1 MKIKYEV
8 EHYQPESEWIS
19 IKWTSTENP
28 ELFTY
33 TQFEFPDFSRE
44 KLVDH
49 LNAVAS
55 RILGAWSRIPN
66 HPKELTIPK
75 VGTLDVEPEM
85 YLPYEPNPQPEPEPE
100 YDPWTQRAYLV
111 DNTDDQK
118 AQSVPWVVEDL
129 TEEEQQNLLEGAAYQ
144 LREERLHLLSL
155 TDGIFAPDT
164 PPLEN
169 MDEWL
174 EFRQALRDIPQQP
187 NFPKEV
193 VWPVRP
199 DLAE

>member
-1 MKIKYEV
+1 MKVKYEIDD
-8 EHYQPESEWIS
+8 YRPESEWIQ
-19 IKWTSTENP
+19 IKWSNPENP
-28 ELFTY
+28 DQVWY
-33 TQFEFPDFSRE
+33 TQFEFPDFSKE
-44 KLVDH
+44 KLIDH
-49 LNAVAS
+49 IRAVAS
-55 RILGAWSRIPN
+55 RVAGSWTRIPD
-66 HPKELTIPK
+66 HPKELAIPMS
-75 VGTLDVEPEM
+75 GTVDVEPEL

-111 DNTDDQK
+111 DNTDDPHAK
-118 AQSVPWVVEDL
+118 SVPWVVEEL
-129 TEEEQQNLLEGAAYQ
+129 TAEEQKSLIEGAAYQ